1 MSLPVAGSPPTRRAG
16 LQRLSAL
23 CTLLCVSQQRA
34 WAGAQVEEPLVDSV
48 RTALTSAITNSA
60 PPIPEFQDTESRLV
74 YLRWLGAMSERLK
87 KKKPEWDVRRE
98 FLQTVWYES
107 KRAGLDVSLVL
118 GLIQVESNFRN
129 LR

>member
-1 MSLPVAGSPPTRRAG
+1 
-16 LQRLSAL
+16 
-23 CTLLCVSQQRA
+23 
-34 WAGAQVEEPLVDSV
+34 VEEPLVDSV
-48 RTALTSAITNSA
+48 RTALSSAITNSA
-60 PPIPEFQDTESRLV
+60 PPIPEFQDTESRLK

-118 GLIQVESNFRN
+118 DAGVGRWRRWQALSHANQFAFW
-129 LR
+129 LRDLASLSRAGAW